1 MKKVHKSGK
10 LSKSLAESHANI
22 VLLVDD
28 KSNIRFRTASIP
40 PITGLPEEEY
50 EKISID
56 EYCHPDD
63 RKKFKT
69 LIAEALTD
77 PEKPIRADIRVRS
90 KNGHFVRMEGLATNK
105 LCDKNINGIV
115 IDLHYVNKKK
125 ETEQKIIK
133 TNRLYHFISQLNQ
146 MIVRAADEE
155 SLFKE
160 ACHIAVRQ
168 SEFGMAWIGI
178 INKKTKILEPV
189 VYVGM
194 DPAFLSTLKIIV
206 DKDNPEKNN
215 APAIA
220 LLEGQTVCSNDID
233 FDPVARPWR
242 AEALKRGYLSA
253 VAIPI
258 KKSGGVIGSFNLYTT
273 AKNFFN
279 PEEIALL
286 EQATGDISFALDFFE
301 KETLRKKA
309 EQAVVESS
317 LRYKTL
323 AEMSPVGIF
332 HTDETGYTTYVN
344 PRWCQISGMSCE
356 DALGNGWLNA
366 VHEEDKE
373 KLLKGWVQATK
384 DSRLSLSEYR
394 FVHSDG
400 SVTWVIGQAVPEI
413 NSQNHV
419 IGYVGTITDI
429 TERKVSEEETKRSNI
444 QLTLSQ
450 KIAHIGYWELDLNNQ
465 ANYWSDEMY
474 RLAGIENN
482 QMPLDLDTYLL
493 HVHPDDRDLVREAHR
508 SVIETKHQLNIEF
521 RFMKSEESI
530 CNFYSLGNLITDK
543 TGNPIRIVGITQD
556 ITERKKN
563 ENEILKEK
571 QLSDSIINSLPGAFY
586 LYTREGKFLRW
597 NTNFE
602 KITKYTGDEIRNM
615 SPLDFFDE
623 DEKELLATKIANTF
637 IYGEEHVEA
646 NILLKTNEKIP
657 FYFTGIAIDYEGD
670 TCLIGVGV
678 DISDRIEA
686 QEKIKHTSEQ
696 LRQLALHLQTIRDE
710 ERKRI
715 GREIHDELG
724 QQVTAIKMD
733 VAWIDKNMPEKTIA
747 VKNKLKNIIELLDGS
762 NQSIRRILS
771 ELRSGFLN
779 DHDLLEAI
787 EGLGKQFTAHTGIP
801 VKFAL
806 PENGITAT
814 APIANCIFRLYQEA
828 FTNIT
833 RYSGASEIMVA
844 LSTHNQ
850 IITAVVED
858 NGVGFDLTS
867 IQNKRSF
874 GILGMKERVLSLGG
888 EFELI
893 SSPGEGTKIT
903 VSLPYVF

>member
-1 MKKVHKSGK
+1 MKKTHKGGK
-10 LSKSLAESHANI
+10 LFHSLVENRDGI
-22 VLLVDD
+22 ILLVDD
-28 KSNIRFRTASIP
+28 KSNVRFRSSTQT
-40 PITGLPEEEY
+40 TGLAEEKY
-50 EKISID
+50 EKISVN
-56 EYCHPDD
+56 EYCHPED
-63 RKKFKT
+63 RKKFET
-69 LIAEALTD
+69 VITEALAN
-77 PEKPIRADIRVRS
+77 PGNPIRAAVRVKRE
-90 KNGHFVRMEGLATNK
+90 NGHYIRMEGVATNR
-105 LCDKNINGIV
+105 LYDENINGIV
-115 IDLHYVNKKK
+115 IDLHYVNKRK

-189 VYVGM
+189 VYAGM
-194 DPAFLSTLKIIV
+194 DPAFLSTLKIII

-233 FDPVARPWR
+233 FDPDMRPWR

-253 VAIPI
+253 LAIPI
-258 KKSGGVIGSFNLYTT
+258 KKSGEVIGSFNLYTT
-273 AKNFFN
+273 KKNFFDL
-279 PEEIALL
+279 EEIALL

-301 KETLRKKA
+301 KEALRKKA
-309 EQAVVESS
+309 EQAVVESG

-356 DALGNGWLNA
+356 EALGNGWLNA
-366 VHEEDKE
+366 VHEDDKE
-373 KLLKGWVQATK
+373 KLQIGWIQATK

-400 SVTWVIGQAVPEI
+400 AVTWVIGQAVPEI
-413 NSQNHV
+413 NSQNQV

-465 ANYWSDEMY
+465 ATYWSDEMY
-474 RLAGIENN
+474 RLVGIENN
-482 QMPLDLDTYLL
+482 QIPLDLDTFLL
-493 HVHPDDRDLVREAHR
+493 YVYPDDRDLVREAHR
-508 SVIETKHQLNIEF
+508 SVTENRHQLNIEF
-521 RFMKSEESI
+521 RFTKSDESI

-543 TGNPIRIVGITQD
+543 TGNPLRVVGITQD

-602 KITKYTGDEIRNM
+602 KITKYSADEIRNM
-615 SPLDFFDE
+615 TPLDFFDE

-646 NILLKTNEKIP
+646 NVLLKTKEKIP
-657 FYFTGIAIDYEGD
+657 FYFTGIAIDYGDD
-670 TCLIGVGV
+670 TCLMGVGI

-686 QEKIKHTSEQ
+686 QEKIRHTSEQ

-733 VAWIDKNMPEKTIA
+733 VAWIDKNMPEKTMA

-762 NQSIRRILS
+762 NKSIRRILS
-771 ELRSGFLN
+771 ELRSGILN

-787 EGLGKQFTAHTGIP
+787 EGLGKQFTANTGIP

-833 RYSGASEIMVA
+833 RYASASEISVT

-858 NGVGFDLTS
+858 NGVGFDPAFV
-867 IQNKRSF
+867 QNKKSF

-893 SSPGEGTKIT
+893 SSPGAGTKIT
-903 VSLPYVF
+903 LSLPCVS